1 MSIYIGGI
9 FVMKIGQFIN
19 RLNTTKD
26 TVRHYEN
33 MNLLKPTKQTY
44 QKEYNEKDIKNF
56 KIIKELQN
64 YGLSLKDIQ
73 LIFELKDNY
82 QCGDI
87 ELIKKTADTLGNHL
101 KQLKKDEEEIHK
113 RRTLLEKELKVLKEY
128 IRLEGRH

>member
-56 KIIKELQN
+56 KLIKELQN

-73 LIFELKDNY
+73 LIFELKNTY

-87 ELIKKTADTLGNHL
+87 ELIKKTVDTLTSHL
-101 KQLKKDEEEIHK
+101 EQLKKEEEDIHK
-113 RRTLLEKELKVLKEY
+113 RRILLEQELKDLQEY